1 MTCGTSAAPTALAA
15 ASLRSADY
23 CSGMPASSGG
33 APQAGAR
40 RAAPTLEDVAAAAG
54 VSRSTA
60 SRAINGE
67 AKVSPQARAAV
78 EAAVRELGFTPN
90 QAARTLVTQRTNAV
104 ALVVPEP
111 DERIVAD
118 PFFGAAIQGLSQ
130 ALADTEL
137 QLVLLMARMGGSPER
152 TVRYLR
158 LGHVDG
164 AVIASHHESDDF
176 ERALVDSRL
185 PSVSM
190 GRPWHLPDRLTYV
203 DTDNGLGGELATD
216 HLIRR
221 GCRRIGTVAGPAD
234 MTAAEDR
241 LTGWRAALTR
251 AGLPDDAVEYGDFTT
266 DGGAAAM
273 QRLLAAHPDLDGVFV
288 ASDLMAAGAL
298 TVLRA
303 AGRAVPGDIAVVGY
317 DDSAV
322 AAVTDPP
329 LTTVVNPVAA
339 MARMAGALLLEQ
351 LAKHE
356 ATHPPVVFPPEL
368 VIRASA

>member
-1 MTCGTSAAPTALAA
+1 MVGSIP
-15 ASLRSADY
+15 
-23 CSGMPASSGG
+23 GMDRDTDG
-33 APQAGAR
+33 AGAR
-40 RAAPTLEDVAAAAG
+40 RGQPTLEDVAAVAG

-78 EAAVRELGFTPN
+78 ADAVLRLGFTPN

-104 ALVVPEP
+104 ALVIPEP

-118 PFFGAAIQGLSQ
+118 PFFGAAIHGLSH
-130 ALADTEL
+130 ALAESDL
-137 QLVLLMARMGGSPER
+137 QLVLLMAKMGGSPER

-158 LGHVDG
+158 SGHVDG
-164 AVIASHHESDDF
+164 AVIASHHQADDL
-176 ERALVDSRL
+176 ERTLVDSRL

-190 GRPWHLPDRLTYV
+190 GRPWHLPDRLSYV
-203 DTDNGLGGELATD
+203 DTDNRQGGELATE
-216 HLIRR
+216 HLIER
-221 GCRRIGTVAGPAD
+221 GRRRIGTVAGPPD

-241 LTGWRAALTR
+241 LIGWRTAMAR
-251 AGLPDDAVEYGDFTT
+251 ARRPDDAVEYGDFTT
-266 DGGAAAM
+266 AGGAEAM
-273 QRLLAAHPDLDGVFV
+273 RRLLAAHPDLDAVFV

-303 AGRAVPGDIAVVGY
+303 AHRRVPQDVALVGY

-322 AAVTDPP
+322 ADVTDPP

-339 MARMAGALLLEQ
+339 MARTAGTILLDRLGRPDAAAEVT
-351 LAKHE
+351 E
-356 ATHPPVVFPPEL
+356 PVIFPPEL

>member
-1 MTCGTSAAPTALAA
+1 MLG
-15 ASLRSADY
+15 
-23 CSGMPASSGG
+23 SSHLTDE
-33 APQAGAR
+33 AGPR
-40 RAAPTLEDVAAAAG
+40 RGQPTLEDVAAAAG

-78 EAAVRELGFTPN
+78 ADAVLRLGFTPN

-104 ALVVPEP
+104 ALVIPEP
-111 DERIVAD
+111 DERIIAD

-130 ALADTEL
+130 ALAESDL
-137 QLVLLMARMGGSPER
+137 QLVLLMARMGGSPDR

-158 LGHVDG
+158 GGHVDG
-164 AVIASHHESDDF
+164 AVIASHHQADDL
-176 ERALVDSRL
+176 ERTVVDSRL

-190 GRPWHLPDRLTYV
+190 GRPWHLPDRLSYV
-203 DTDNGLGGELATD
+203 DTDNRLGGELATE
-216 HLIRR
+216 HLIGR
-221 GCRRIGTVAGPAD
+221 GRRRIGTIAGPVD

-241 LTGWRAALTR
+241 LVGWRAALAR
-251 AGLPDDAVEYGDFTT
+251 AGLLADAVEYGDFTT
-266 DGGAAAM
+266 AGGAAATR
-273 QRLLAAHPDLDGVFV
+273 RLLAAHPDLDGVFV

-298 TVLRA
+298 AVLRA
-303 AGRAVPGDIAVVGY
+303 AGRRVPADIAVVGY

-339 MARMAGALLLEQ
+339 MARTAGRILLDRLCRPDG
-351 LAKHE
+351 A
-356 ATHPPVVFPPEL
+356 ADPVTDPVIFPPEL
-368 VIRASA
+368 VIRSTA